1 MGVVTAESCFG
12 LRVRQRSGFLGQHGD
27 QLPPIP
33 AAVVSVGTCPALCH
47 PFGFGDEPGGV
58 VRELLVHE
66 MPRWSLRR
74 LGIVR
79 IRLFRLHIRF
89 DPRPGPIL
97 RLGSGRFLKCTR
109 GLADYE
115 AVAPSTVPSY
125 DPRVIEQFAEKL
137 YRKASAFVAG
147 SVVVGGALG
156 AGFGAVPLTSLGDAW
171 PIPSMFGFATLLAG
185 AVCGAVVGYVI
196 GDTRSFGYRL
206 QAQAALCQLQTER
219 NTAFVA
225 AAVSAAR
232 TTPKAPQQQAAP
244 APPPAQPEQ
253 PASPPVTPPVSAA
266 RVA

>member
-1 MGVVTAESCFG
+1 MKCPGGRSAGWES
-12 LRVRQRSGFLGQHGD
+12 SGFAFFGCTYG
-27 QLPPIP
+27 PTP
-33 AAVVSVGTCPALCH
+33 ARARSCALV
-47 PFGFGDEPGGV
+47 P
-58 VRELLVHE
+58 
-66 MPRWSLRR
+66 
-74 LGIVR
+74 
-79 IRLFRLHIRF
+79 
-89 DPRPGPIL
+89 
-97 RLGSGRFLKCTR
+97 GRFLKCARR
-109 GLADYE
+109 GADYE
-115 AVAPSTVPSY
+115 AVAPSTLPSY

-171 PIPSMFGFATLLAG
+171 PIPSMFGFASLLAG

-232 TTPKAPQQQAAP
+232 ATPKAPEQQAAP
-244 APPPAQPEQ
+244 TPPPAQPEQ
-253 PASPPVTPPVSAA
+253 PSSPPVTPPVSAA